1 VHRGLSLSLAL
12 FLIILPGAI
21 APFGAFGEKGVDA
34 VLSASRFPARDRERI
49 SEVFAA
55 AHAEGIAEEML
66 RSRLEEGI
74 AKRVAAPLLLSALR
88 RDVSFLQSARATL
101 LEVAGGA
108 ALLLD
113 NASWSRAADLL
124 SWGASPDNLARL
136 AHSGASRPELFK
148 ATTYLFALL
157 IQWGLEPE
165 VSVELCEAV
174 AASQIDIDSY
184 PGILDILV
192 RGRRLLVPPRTL
204 SRRIVDA
211 LPRVRDLQQLEQ
223 RTLYE

>member
-1 VHRGLSLSLAL
+1 MHRGSSLSLAL
-12 FLIILPGAI
+12 FLIILPGVI
-21 APFGAFGEKGVDA
+21 APLGAFGEKGVDA
-34 VLSASRFPARDRERI
+34 VLSSSRFPARDRERI

-148 ATTYLFALL
+148 ATTYLLRFSSSGGSNRKYPLSSARRSRHLRL
-157 IQWGLEPE
+157 TSTAIRESSTFSFVVGGC
-165 VSVELCEAV
+165 LCR
-174 AASQIDIDSY
+174 QG
-184 PGILDILV
+184 P
-192 RGRRLLVPPRTL
+192 
-204 SRRIVDA
+204 
-211 LPRVRDLQQLEQ
+211 
-223 RTLYE
+223 